1 MKGSVKMEL
10 VLQTPSTWTAAQVNQ
25 AANILTANP
34 ESVFDAAFL
43 DEFGI
48 TSVTVVSVTP
58 LPKSNTLSKNA
69 QIGIGV
75 GVGVG
80 GLALV
85 GGGVA
90 LAMSRKRRAAV
101 EPRDRMV

>member
-1 MKGSVKMEL
+1 V
-10 VLQTPSTWTAAQVNQ
+10 VLQTPATWSPEQVNQ
-25 AANILTANP
+25 AAATLADPTA
-34 ESVFDAAFL
+34 VFDAAFL
-43 DEFGI
+43 QQWDI
-48 TSVTVVSVTP
+48 TGVTVTLLSE
-58 LPKSNTLSKNA
+58 LPPVKKGLSKEA

-85 GGGVA
+85 GGAVGVA
-90 LAMSRKRRAAV
+90 MARKRRSAV